1 MKTPPLFKHQKKSL
15 KLLAEQTRV
24 FDMSDPGTG
33 KTRVHIEDF
42 ARRRENKQG
51 CALVL
56 APKSILQNAWGNDIE
71 KFAGHLKYNVAYA
84 ENRVDAFEDQ
94 ADLYIT
100 NIDAAT
106 WLAAQK
112 PKFFKRFSHLI
123 VDESTAFKHH
133 TSKRSKALAKIR
145 EHFNTRRTLSGTP
158 NPNGMTDLW
167 HQVFLLDDGWR
178 LGKSFFH
185 FRSSVCIPTQIGPM
199 PNHVHWEDREGAEL
213 AVTSLLKDITLRH
226 VLEECLDM
234 PENVEYAM
242 DYYPSPKHLAY
253 YLKLEADSILE
264 IKSHKVTAVNGAVL
278 YSKLLQAAS
287 GAVYDESGKY
297 VVLDTGRYELIADL
311 VEQRKHSLVFF
322 NWAHQRDLLT
332 AELEARKLPFAVI
345 DGNTSKNDRAQI
357 VKYFQKGFYRVVL
370 IHPQSGAHG
379 LTMTRATTTIWAS
392 PTANLEHFIQ
402 GNHRAYRAG
411 QTLRTETIVI
421 VARGTQDEKVYAAA
435 QGKKINTAALLNE
448 LAA

>member
-15 KLLAEQTRV
+15 KLLAEQPRA

-42 ARRRENKQG
+42 ARRRESKQG

-71 KFAGHLKYNVAYA
+71 KFAGHLKYNIAYA
-84 ENRVDAFEDQ
+84 ENRADAFEDQ
-94 ADLYIT
+94 ADMYIT
-100 NIDAAT
+100 NTDAAT

-145 EHFNTRRTLSGTP
+145 EYFSTRRTLSGTP

-167 HQVFLLDDGWR
+167 HQVFLLDDGRR

-199 PNHVHWEDREGAEL
+199 PNHVRWEDREGAEL

-234 PENVEYAM
+234 PENVEYSM

-253 YLKLEADSILE
+253 YLKLEADSILK

-287 GAVYDESGKY
+287 GAVYDENGKY

-322 NWAHQRDLLT
+322 NWAHQRDLLIT
-332 AELEARKLPFAVI
+332 ELEARKLPFAVI
-345 DGNTSKNDRAQI
+345 DGTTSKTDRAQI
-357 VKYFQKGFYRVVL
+357 VEYFQKGFYRVVL

-421 VARGTQDEKVYAAA
+421 VARGTQDEKVYLAA
-435 QGKKINTAALLNE
+435 QGKKISTAALLNE